1 MGLAGRRVLL
11 CANCTISFQYTWG
24 DRKTVT
30 RSITTMHHFTFTAAD
45 ETDTARLGAALAQ
58 VLPAGTVVALCGTL
72 GAGKTRLVQALAE
85 NLGID
90 PRQVVSP
97 TFVLIQEYHGRKSIY
112 HFDAYRLR
120 DEDEFLALGPDEYF
134 EKDGLSLVEWA
145 DRVSD
150 CLPRQRVEIHIEVTG
165 ASQRQFDITAIGEK
179 YASVIAEL
187 AAKLGR

>member
-1 MGLAGRRVLL
+1 M
-11 CANCTISFQYTWG
+11 
-24 DRKTVT
+24 K
-30 RSITTMHHFTFTAAD
+30 MHRFTFTAAD

-58 VLPAGTVVALCGTL
+58 VLPAGAVVALCGTL
-72 GAGKTRLVQALAE
+72 GAGKTRLVQAMAE

-97 TFVLIQEYHGRKSIY
+97 TFVLIQEYHGQKSIY

-134 EKDGLSLVEWA
+134 ESDGLVLVEWG

-150 CLPRQRVEIHIEVTG
+150 CLPLERVEIHIEVTG
-165 ASQRQFDITAIGEK
+165 ENQRRFDINAIGEK
-179 YASVIAEL
+179 YATVIADL
-187 AAKLGR
+187 TLKINRSPQA